1 MRRLSLPLVIIVSF
15 AVAAC
20 LTSCALAQG
29 TERNTERKNES
40 PKKEE
45 NPIESTPLAPFRR
58 IEISGVANIILVQGT
73 NGPLVASVPQNAKVS
88 IKVHKETLVIKSTDG
103 GRWWSNLFGRGPA
116 ATTQLTINFKDLE
129 AIDVS
134 GGVRISARDIRVP
147 ALRIDASGGTTLAV
161 DDLRAST
168 LSIDGSGAVKAEIA
182 GQVTDQRISIS
193 GAADYQ
199 AAKLQ
204 SDTAS
209 VEVSGAAKIVV
220 NVRKKLNASI
230 SGAGTVE
237 YIGDPAVTQSISG
250 VGKVKRRETANADGP
265 RLAINAIQEPA
276 PANHRP

>member
-1 MRRLSLPLVIIVSF
+1 MRRLSLPVVIIISV
-15 AVAAC
+15 ATAAC
-20 LTSCALAQG
+20 LATHAFAQG
-29 TERNTERKNES
+29 TERKDES
-40 PKKEE
+40 PKKDEY
-45 NPIESTPLAPFRR
+45 PIESTPLTPFKR

-73 NGPLVASVPQNAKVS
+73 NGPLVASVPRNAKVTV
-88 IKVHKETLVIKSTDG
+88 KVLKETLVIKSVDG

-134 GGVRISARDIRVP
+134 GGVRISAREIRVP
-147 ALRIDASGGTTLAV
+147 VLHLDASGGTTLAI

-168 LSIDGSGAVKAEIA
+168 LTIDGSGAVKAEIA
-182 GQVTDQRISIS
+182 GQVTEQRISIS

-199 AAKLQ
+199 AAKLL

-209 VEVSGAAKIVV
+209 VDVSGASKIVV

-237 YIGDPAVTQSISG
+237 YIGDPIVTQSISG
-250 VGKVKRRETANADGP
+250 VGKVKRRETADADGP
-265 RLAINAIQEPA
+265 RLAVNANQEPS
-276 PANHRP
+276 PAIHRP

>member
-1 MRRLSLPLVIIVSF
+1 MRRLSLPVVIILSV
-15 AVAAC
+15 AIAAC
-20 LTSCALAQG
+20 LTTYAFAQG
-29 TERNTERKNES
+29 TERKDES
-40 PKKEE
+40 PKKDE
-45 NPIESTPLAPFRR
+45 NPIESTPLTSFKR

-73 NGPLVASVPQNAKVS
+73 NGPLVASVPQNAKVTV
-88 IKVHKETLVIKSTDG
+88 KVLKETLVIKSVDG

-134 GGVRISARDIRVP
+134 GGVRISAREIRVP
-147 ALRIDASGGTTLAV
+147 ALHLDASGGTTLAI

-168 LSIDGSGAVKAEIA
+168 LTIDGSGAVKAEIA
-182 GQVTDQRISIS
+182 GQVTEQRISIS

-199 AAKLQ
+199 AAKLL

-209 VEVSGAAKIVV
+209 VDVSGASKIVV

-237 YIGDPAVTQSISG
+237 YIGDPIVTQSISG
-250 VGKVKRRETANADGP
+250 VGKVKRRETADADGP
-265 RLAINAIQEPA
+265 RLAVNANQEPA
-276 PANHRP
+276 PAIHRP